1 MTRDL
6 GQAPD
11 RPGEAGG
18 RGETDEARGPS
29 PGRQARKPHRR
40 LGDGAGVP
48 HSQPA
53 NRPPRH
59 GMGKPEAG
67 HPEGLG
73 LPRAPA
79 DPRPA
84 LNSPQ
89 PRAAPRARASQQ
101 PRRRQHHC
109 RHLVSPPTA
118 LSSLP
123 VPPPAPR
130 PPGSLSRRSASRFR
144 CAERKQRLEA
154 RSGGRAAGDGGG
166 RLGPRPG
173 RSRGHGAAAAGLR
186 RAGAAE
192 SAAMAGYARR
202 PGVTPL
208 SRARSL
214 VIPDGE
220 RARGGRAAA
229 ARRPR

>member
-84 LNSPQ
+84 LSPPQ

-101 PRRRQHHC
+101 PRRRQHHS

-118 LSSLP
+118 SVVTSCSAPGTPPPRRPLEAFGLALP
-123 VPPPAPR
+123 VRGAEAAAR
-130 PPGSLSRRSASRFR
+130 GS
-144 CAERKQRLEA
+144 ERWP
-154 RSGGRAAGDGGG
+154 SGGRRRQATRAAAGTEPGPWSRRCRAEKGRRRGARGDGGL
-166 RLGPRPG
+166 RAPPG
-173 RSRGHGAAAAGLR
+173 RHPAV
-186 RAGAAE
+186 
-192 SAAMAGYARR
+192 
-202 PGVTPL
+202 PGPEPRH
-208 SRARSL
+208 S
-214 VIPDGE
+214 
-220 RARGGRAAA
+220 GR
-229 ARRPR
+229 